1 MCIIC
6 VESATCIHN
15 SSKAVPKEQFSM
27 CVQLTWYLIFSKT
40 ICKKQRFL
48 LNVKTLCTVAIL
60 SWNWF
65 FFFFYVA
72 VDFDFKVTDC
82 LRLTVFV
89 FVEKKKKICSLQEPW
104 LSQVYKLQFSVRH
117 LGETFSQMYFTLYL
131 HVVMFL
137 FFCFF
142 YFLLCW
148 WKCVDNMLYS

>member
-40 ICKKQRFL
+40 ICKKT
-48 LNVKTLCTVAIL
+48 NVLAKCEDFVHCCNLELKQI
-60 SWNWF
+60 F
-65 FFFFYVA
+65 FFVA
-72 VDFDFKVTDC
+72 VDFNFTVTDC
-82 LRLTVFV
+82 LRLTVDFV
-89 FVEKKKKICSLQEPW
+89 FVEKKRRFFHCRNHDWVRSINYT
-104 LSQVYKLQFSVRH
+104 VFSASFGRNIFPNV
-117 LGETFSQMYFTLYL
+117 LYIIPACC
-131 HVVMFL
+131 VL
-137 FFCFF
+137 FVCLFF